1 MAKLS
6 VPTLQPIPQATT
18 PEPVLRTTCCIVG
31 GGPAGAML
39 GLLLARQDIPVVLL
53 ESHVDFD
60 RDFRG
65 DTVFPSVLDVM
76 YELGLIDKLMNI
88 PHTKISKLRMQTP
101 KGTIALADYSRLRI
115 RFPHVTILPQPNF
128 ISLLV
133 EEAKQYPHF
142 QVLMGAQ
149 VDGLIEESGQVC
161 GVRYRGQ
168 NGRGEVRAQLT
179 VGADGR
185 FSRVRKLAG
194 LEPKLAEPTMD
205 ILWTRLSRKPSDPDL
220 ATVIQSDKGIL
231 SVSPRPD
238 VWQLGY
244 PIPKGGYARVRE
256 RGLEALRRSIAGI
269 APLFEDRVD
278 EIKDWKHISVF
289 SIQAYCLKRWYAPGV
304 LLIGDSAHAM
314 SPIAGAGI
322 NLAVQDAV
330 TASNILGE
338 KLKAND
344 VQLVDMARIQRE
356 RTLPVKL
363 IQGHQQKLQKRLVE
377 PLEKEGTP
385 PNLPVMMRVFFSI
398 PFLRDIPMKVL
409 SFGLRPVHIKA

>member
-1 MAKLS
+1 MLDTS
-6 VPTLQPIPQATT
+6 VSVSQTS
-18 PEPVLRTTCCIVG
+18 CCIVG

-39 GLLLARQDIPVVLL
+39 GLLLARQNIPVVLL
-53 ESHVDFD
+53 ESHMDFD

-65 DTVFPSVLDVM
+65 DTVFPSVLDVV
-76 YELGLIDKLMNI
+76 YELGLIEKLMKI
-88 PHTKISKLRMQTP
+88 PHTKISKLSMQTP
-101 KGTIALADYSRLRI
+101 KGVISLADYSRLRI

-128 ISLLV
+128 ISMLI

-149 VDGLIEESGQVC
+149 VDGLLQENGKVC

-168 NGRGEVRAQLT
+168 SGRGEIQAQLV

-185 FSRVRKLAG
+185 FSRVRKMAG
-194 LEPKLAEPTMD
+194 LEPQFAEPTMD
-205 ILWTRLSRKPSDPDL
+205 ILWTRLSRKPSDPEL

-244 PIPKGGYARVRE
+244 PIPKGSYARVHE
-256 RGLEALRRSIAGI
+256 RGLEALRRSIANI
-269 APLFEDRVD
+269 EPLFEERVN
-278 EIKDWKHISVF
+278 EIKDWKQVSVF

-330 TASNILGE
+330 TASNILGD
-338 KLKAND
+338 KLKAKN
-344 VQLVDMARIQRE
+344 VQPADMEQIQRA
-356 RTLPVKL
+356 RMLPVKL
-363 IQGHQQKLQKRLVE
+363 IQNHQQKLQKRLVK

-385 PNLPVMMRVFFSI
+385 PSLPLMMRVFFSI
-398 PFLRDIPMKVL
+398 PFLRDIPMRVL
-409 SFGLRPVHIKA
+409 LFGLRPVHIKA